1 MLHKTD
7 LILQNVEAASI
18 YLKVSVF
25 KMPHSTQKI
34 YDQLDNYC
42 PVIWMFHSRSLN
54 IKINRLHKRCLCIT
68 YNDKRST
75 LDELWSKDN
84 VVSVPHNSI
93 HALAIEMYKVA
104 NDMSPEIMNKVYKL
118 REEIHYHL
126 RYTKQFLVDSI
137 HSVFNGSESDSYLD
151 PKIWE
156 QMPTEIKNIDLSS
169 GLKKTFKK
177 WKQ

>member
-68 YNDKRST
+68 YNDKRSI
-75 LDELWSKDN
+75 LDEL
-84 VVSVPHNSI
+84 
-93 HALAIEMYKVA
+93 
-104 NDMSPEIMNKVYKL
+104 
-118 REEIHYHL
+118 
-126 RYTKQFLVDSI
+126 
-137 HSVFNGSESDSYLD
+137 
-151 PKIWE
+151 
-156 QMPTEIKNIDLSS
+156 
-169 GLKKTFKK
+169 
-177 WKQ
+177 